1 MVELILEILQGLPV
15 WLFLAALSLLPLLG
29 MPLSP
34 MWILTGM
41 TYGVWGGLGLI
52 VVGMAINFALAY
64 LVSQRWLRAPIS
76 RLLLRK
82 GIRIPEA
89 RPGEYIKLTLAIRL
103 FPALPQFMQS
113 YLLGLANVPF
123 LIYYFYSFPPQIAYA
138 VGFTVLGDSLLSMK
152 GGGIIL
158 GVSIL
163 IAVALL
169 LNIARNRQTVLTS
182 KEELK
187 P

>member
-1 MVELILEILQGLPV
+1 MVELILEVLQGLPV

-34 MWILTGM
+34 MWILTGLI
-41 TYGVWGGLGLI
+41 YGVWGGLGLI
-52 VVGMAINFALAY
+52 IVGMAINFALAY
-64 LVSQRWLRAPIS
+64 LISQRWLRVPVS

-82 GIRIPEA
+82 GYRIPEA
-89 RPGEYIKLTLAIRL
+89 KPGEFIKLTLAIRL
-103 FPALPQFMQS
+103 IPVLPQFMQS

-123 LIYYFYSFPPQIAYA
+123 HIYYFYSFPPQIAYA
-138 VGFTVLGDSLLSMK
+138 VGFVILGDSLLSMK
-152 GGGIIL
+152 GGGVIL
-158 GVSIL
+158 GVSIV

-169 LNIARNRQTVLTS
+169 LNIARKRQTVLTS
-182 KEELK
+182 KDELK

>member
-1 MVELILEILQGLPV
+1 MVELILEALQGLPF

-52 VVGMAINFALAY
+52 IAGMAINFALAY
-64 LVSQRWLRAPIS
+64 LIAQRWLRVPVS

-82 GIRIPEA
+82 GYRVPEA
-89 RPGEYIKLTLAIRL
+89 RPGEFIKLTLAIRL

-123 LIYYFYSFPPQIAYA
+123 LTYYFYSFPPQIAYA
-138 VGFTVLGDSLLSMK
+138 VGFIILGDSLLTMK
-152 GGGIIL
+152 GGAAIL
-158 GVSIL
+158 GISIV

-169 LNIARNRQTVLTS
+169 FNIARNRQTAQTGLD
-182 KEELK
+182 EFK

>member
-1 MVELILEILQGLPV
+1 MVELILEMLQSLPV

-29 MPLSP
+29 MPISP

-64 LVSQRWLRAPIS
+64 FVSQRWLRAPIS

-89 RPGEYIKLTLAIRL
+89 RPGEFIKLTIAIRL
-103 FPALPQFMQS
+103 LPGLPQFMQS

-123 LIYYFYSFPPQIAYA
+123 LTYYFFSFPPQIAYA
-138 VGFTVLGDSLLSMK
+138 VGFIVLGDSLLTMK
-152 GGGIIL
+152 GGGAIL
-158 GVSIL
+158 GISIV

-169 LNIARNRQTVLTS
+169 FNLARNRQTAQTGLD
-182 KEELK
+182 EFK